1 MVCDKLKHFSFGAVH
16 RTVVWSC
23 HTSQGRAI
31 FGVSTLQ
38 IGSRYTSESEMELR
52 LVTLLHWGFVLRGQR
67 KLVLMER
74 MPLRL
79 MVSWWWDAGDHRD
92 VRWRWA
98 GGAGAHQG
106 LSYLHAAHRGSSVTS
121 IEGSSCSSLHLFPTV
136 ASGSVL
142 QQCHLIMVE
151 MDGEQRRA

>member
-1 MVCDKLKHFSFGAVH
+1 MR

-106 LSYLHAAHRGSSVTS
+106 LSYLHAAHGGSSVTS

>member
-1 MVCDKLKHFSFGAVH
+1 MR

-38 IGSRYTSESEMELR
+38 IGSRYTSELEMELQ

>member
-38 IGSRYTSESEMELR
+38 IGSRYTSESEMELQ

-79 MVSWWWDAGDHRD
+79 MVSWWWDAGEHRD